1 MSAING
7 NYNLGFNQSQ
17 MMQKMQQQED
27 KFKAADTDGNES
39 VSKSEFSSA
48 MEDSGMN
55 VNKIDKKFD
64 KMDTNGDGEVSFQER
79 QDMIEMME
87 QRMGGM
93 KDKGGGGGGGHK
105 SNFES
110 VTTLLESLQSDS
122 DDEDEKIKLQDMID
136 KMQSRGRSQS
146 AMSDSLALIND
157 LVPSID
163 ITA

>member
-7 NYNLGFNQSQ
+7 NYNSGFNQSQ
-17 MMQKMQQQED
+17 MMQRMQQQED

-55 VNKIDKKFD
+55 VNKIDQKFD
-64 KMDTNGDGEVSFQER
+64 QMDTNGDGEVSLQER
-79 QDMIEMME
+79 QDMIEMMQ

-93 KDKGGGGGGGHK
+93 KGQGGGGGHNK
-105 SNFES
+105 DNYDS

-122 DDEDEKIKLQDMID
+122 DNEDEKTQLQDMLD
-136 KMQSRGRSQS
+136 KMRSRGRSQS
-146 AMSDSLALIND
+146 AMSDSLNFINEILPGVD
-157 LVPSID
+157 ETV
-163 ITA
+163 